1 MDKTFVKALSE
12 AREIKCD
19 EKGYANSYLDN
30 IFQNKMD
37 EKRRRMFC
45 QGEGKELF
53 PKDGEKEKAA
63 CIYSSSMLAYNFFS
77 WIDKK
82 HPFFYEGIKYDKVF
96 FEEQF
101 RVLKNRNNKANL
113 DVVLVSN
120 DNHTI
125 MLLESK
131 FTEHFK
137 TGKVVIKD
145 AYFDPGS
152 YFCKGEDWVSVFQ
165 NIQYRMDTSKDA
177 YYEGLKQVACHLV
190 GISSAILD
198 DKARQWFND
207 NSWMHR
213 LENIE
218 LSKENKTTFI
228 FKSIV
233 FHPKTKEEGT
243 ASQNYEKLNKDFI
256 EGMDFLPE
264 NLRISN
270 PIITYRHIWENGIR
284 DSIQDSKQRAF
295 LGRYLAVHEE

>member
-1 MDKTFVKALSE
+1 MDKTFIKALAE

-19 EKGYANSYLDN
+19 ETGYANSYFDN

-37 EKRRRMFC
+37 EKHIRMFC
-45 QGEGKELF
+45 RGEGKELF

-63 CIYSSSMLAYNFFS
+63 SIYSSSMLAYNFFS

-82 HPFFYEGIKYDKVF
+82 HPFCYDGKTYNKVF

-113 DVVLVSN
+113 DVVLVS
-120 DNHTI
+120 DDSHTI

-131 FTEHFK
+131 FSEHLR
-137 TGKVVIKD
+137 TGKVDIKD
-145 AYFDPGS
+145 AYYESNS
-152 YFCKGEDWVSVFQ
+152 YFCNGENWVSVFEDLR
-165 NIQYRMDTSKDA
+165 NLMANNKNVYC
-177 YYEGLKQVACHLV
+177 EGLKQVACHLI

-198 DKARQWFND
+198 DKARRWFND

-218 LSKENKTTFI
+218 LKKEYNTRFI

-233 FHPKTKEEGT
+233 FHPKTKEEGA
-243 ASQNYEKLNKDFI
+243 ASQDYEELNKEFVGRI
-256 EGMDFLPE
+256 NFLPE
-264 NLRISN
+264 NLILSN
-270 PIITYRHIWENGIR
+270 PIITYRHIWENGMRDSIR
-284 DSIQDSKQRAF
+284 DSKLRAF
-295 LGRYLAVHEE
+295 LERYLVVHG